1 MKSFIAILIVLSS
14 FSVFAAESESRCG
27 QVDDSVDRSAG
38 EVNPSQETPAQ
49 TSSGAAGA

>member
-14 FSVFAAESESRCG
+14 FSAFAVESESRCG

-38 EVNPSQETPAQ
+38 EVATSGEAAAA
-49 TSSGAAGA
+49 SSGAASGQ